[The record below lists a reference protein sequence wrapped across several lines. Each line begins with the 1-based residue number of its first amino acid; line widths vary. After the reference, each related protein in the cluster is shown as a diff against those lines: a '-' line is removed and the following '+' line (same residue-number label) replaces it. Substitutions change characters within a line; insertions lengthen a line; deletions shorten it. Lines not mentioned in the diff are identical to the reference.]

1 MAATGSD
8 RPMRRLICSACRG
21 RVPLVGL
28 DVRCGCGRSAAKLGD
43 DGWGYTG
50 PCMVAIVAP
59 AHEPGRRR
67 IEERIVEI
75 PDDDV
80 SHRAVVDPLL

>member
-1 MAATGSD
+1 
-8 RPMRRLICSACRG
+8 
-21 RVPLVGL
+21 
-28 DVRCGCGRSAAKLGD
+28 
-43 DGWGYTG
+43 
-50 PCMVAIVAP
+50 MVAVVKP
-59 AHEPGRRR
+59 AHEPARRR

>member
-1 MAATGSD
+1 
-8 RPMRRLICSACRG
+8 
-21 RVPLVGL
+21 
-28 DVRCGCGRSAAKLGD
+28 
-43 DGWGYTG
+43 
-50 PCMVAIVAP
+50 MVAIVAS